1 MSSEARRSGGK
12 MLYCDHPDRNGG
24 DRSLEAK
31 LGKVIAAYQT
41 LKGARAFA

>member
-1 MSSEARRSGGK
+1 VRN
-12 MLYCDHPDRNGG
+12 YHPDRNGG

-31 LGKVIAAYQT
+31 LRTVIEAYQT